1 MTSGQPAAPGRLIRA
16 AVFGGPGQPVRVSE
30 VGPPRAGEVEVAVAE
45 AAAALADLGSGGV
58 LRQLLI
64 CAPA

>member
-1 MTSGQPAAPGRLIRA
+1 MTS
-16 AVFGGPGQPVRVSE
+16 GQPVRVSE
-30 VGPPRAGEVEVAVAE
+30 VGPAPPRAGEVEVAVAE
-45 AAAALADLGSGGV
+45 ATAALADLGSGRV